1 MNFNYFEIRCKAW
14 LLNMEKKIVFKVTFH
29 ARFFFFS
36 IIYGSAKKPNDI
48 KEIKEDRQISAGL
61 S

>member
-1 MNFNYFEIRCKAW
+1 
-14 LLNMEKKIVFKVTFH
+14 MEKKIVFKVTFH